1 MGLPVPEQ
9 DTARMLL
16 PGGRRLESVYQERIR
31 TLSLVS
37 SCGDWALI
45 LALPQ

>member
-9 DTARMLL
+9 DTAWILL
-16 PGGRRLESVYQERIR
+16 LEGRHLESVYQERIR
-31 TLSLVS
+31 ILSLVS